1 MTAAYEIPWAK
12 PDYWGNEEQYVL
24 EAVRSTW
31 ISHGP
36 FVDRLEAQVA
46 EYCRIP
52 AAIATSNGTTALHLA
67 YIALGIKPG
76 DEIIVP
82 GFSFMAA
89 ANVALHMGAI
99 PVFADVDR
107 QTWCLAPSEV
117 ERNLTPRTRAIVPVH
132 TYGNVCEM
140 TAIADVASGRSI
152 PVVEDSAEAFGSRY
166 RGIMAGTMG
175 ALGCFSMHATKS
187 ITTGE
192 GGMVVTADRQL
203 TETMRLYRSHGMQ
216 RIRHYWHEVAG
227 HNFRMTNMQA
237 ALGCAQLEH
246 IDRITAARR
255 HMFAIYKAYLE
266 ELSGVRLQLFRP
278 EVDPV
283 PWVMA
288 VELDSKA
295 YPQGRDA
302 VIEQMKQA
310 GIETRPGFY
319 TPGQMSHLYPSPEI
333 PASDEISRSVI
344 ALPSFA
350 SLTDEQILRV
360 CGHLKRLRH

>member
-1 MTAAYEIPWAK
+1 MTTTYEIPWAK
-12 PDYWGNEEQYVL
+12 PDYWGNEEKYVL
-24 EAVRSTW
+24 EAVRSSW

-46 EYCRIP
+46 EFCGIP

-67 YIALGIKPG
+67 YVALGIRPG

-82 GFSFMAA
+82 GFGFMAA
-89 ANVALHMGAI
+89 ANVALHVGAV

-107 QTWCLAPSEV
+107 QTWCLTPSEV
-117 ERNLTPRTRAIVPVH
+117 ERKLTPRTRAIVPVH

-140 TAIADVASGRSI
+140 SAIAELAAQRGI
-152 PVVEDSAEAFGSRY
+152 PVVEDAAEAFGSTY
-166 RGIMAGTMG
+166 RGAMAGTIG
-175 ALGCFSMHATKS
+175 TVGCFSMHATKT

-192 GGMVVTADRQL
+192 GGMVVTADQRL
-203 TETMRLYRSHGMQ
+203 SEMMRLYRSHGMK
-216 RIRHYWHEVAG
+216 RVRHYWHEVAG
-227 HNFRMTNMQA
+227 HNFRLTNIQA

-246 IDRITAARR
+246 IEQIRAARR
-255 HMFAIYKAYLE
+255 HMFSAYQQHLAQFP
-266 ELSGVRLQLFRP
+266 GVQLQLYRS
-278 EVDPV
+278 EVDPL

-288 VELDSKA
+288 VELDARA

-302 VIEQMKQA
+302 VIEQMKED

-319 TPGQMSHLYPSPEI
+319 TPGQMDHLYSAPDTPV
-333 PASDEISRSVI
+333 SDEISRSVI
-344 ALPSFA
+344 ALPSFS

-360 CGHLKRLRH
+360 CRQLKSFRH